1 MKDTTR
7 LRKALNAI
15 KDLMRFEEVA
25 ARILLQVNSIENALK
40 YVKGIKVRREE

>member
-15 KDLMRFEEVA
+15 KDLTRFEEVA
-25 ARILLQVNSIENALK
+25 ARILLQVNDIENALE
-40 YVKGIKVRREE
+40 YVKGIKIRREE